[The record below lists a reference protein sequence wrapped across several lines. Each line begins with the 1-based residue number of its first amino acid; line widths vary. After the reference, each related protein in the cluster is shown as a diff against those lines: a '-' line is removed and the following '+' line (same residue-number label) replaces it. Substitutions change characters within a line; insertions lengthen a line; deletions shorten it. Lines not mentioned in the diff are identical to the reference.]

1 VMSSVRP
8 ARVVLL
14 RRLVVLATILALV
27 LAALSSAAVSAGEKI
42 GSNAT
47 PVDHEKTVVNPVD
60 VYPTN
65 VAQLT
70 AQPSPSD
77 ECPPIDQTDA
87 VPKQSQDALEREH
100 QGKYPMTPPVIRPF
114 EDTLTPQS
122 DATTTT
128 GDELTGLGKNNTE
141 SSDQIFRPAR
151 RPIKEETLNPLT
163 NPAES
168 QEVGHSGTENGN
180 CPLTSGNSS
189 GNSNGQITPKTEPC
203 ADCYTLT
210 LLKLFKRDLP
220 PLLSEITLNVR
231 HISATSGD
239 ETPHTITCR
248 RDSDPY
254 LWQCNPPLTIRIGDK
269 LLIEEELVEGWRL
282 EPNPTLVYFDKD
294 FTQKFCME
302 KERTCFYRIVNV
314 ANTSDIANHK
324 FSVQIVKEWRGAAP
338 PDRADVLITVTTP
351 WQSVICSWQDGTL
364 VAAGGGPCEVGAA
377 GTMEI
382 EITERV
388 LEGWMPVDPIVVTP
402 AEILEMGACTTKDDY
417 HYECTITI
425 VNQALP
431 RYVCGDKEYALDHA
445 GTYYCL
451 DFRKIWLNASDLVTP
466 PPPGASV
473 SLDIS
478 LGEQSLG
485 TLECSDAGCTPLV
498 VFLANFDPDT
508 AVFSVVESG
517 LPRGWQLH
525 PVYQDGATFAKL
537 QDPPGPSVSPPC
549 NTTRWRDYHDRSV
562 TECVLSIANQAVPSP
577 GDGTGGTGGAGG
589 AGGGTGGSG
598 GSAGNAGGTNGQGG
612 STGGAS
618 TAPGTSSVP
627 ASEAASPR
635 SDAQPAGSS
644 EALALQQPA
653 TEAASPSTD
662 TQPAGSSEAL
672 ALQQPATDVSPASS
686 AASTMPP
693 LPQVLPRTGQ
703 PHALTALAGIGLV
716 LLGCGVILL
725 RRPARAR

>member
-1 VMSSVRP
+1 MVSSVRP

-14 RRLVVLATILALV
+14 RLVVLATILVLV
-27 LAALSSAAVSAGEKI
+27 LPALGAAAVSA
-42 GSNAT
+42 
-47 PVDHEKTVVNPVD
+47 VVNTVD

-128 GDELTGLGKNNTE
+128 GDELTGFGKNNTE

-168 QEVGHSGTENGN
+168 QEVGHSGTENGK

-189 GNSNGQITPKTEPC
+189 RNSNGQITPKTEPC

-210 LLKLFKRDLP
+210 LLKLFKRDWP

-254 LWQCNPPLTIRIGDK
+254 LWQCNPPLTIRIDDK

-294 FTQKFCME
+294 FTQEFCRE
-302 KERTCFYRIVNV
+302 KERTCFYTIVNV

-425 VNQALP
+425 VNQA
-431 RYVCGDKEYALDHA
+431 
-445 GTYYCL
+445 
-451 DFRKIWLNASDLVTP
+451 
-466 PPPGASV
+466 
-473 SLDIS
+473 
-478 LGEQSLG
+478 
-485 TLECSDAGCTPLV
+485 
-498 VFLANFDPDT
+498 
-508 AVFSVVESG
+508 
-517 LPRGWQLH
+517 
-525 PVYQDGATFAKL
+525 
-537 QDPPGPSVSPPC
+537 
-549 NTTRWRDYHDRSV
+549 
-562 TECVLSIANQAVPSP
+562 VPSP

-589 AGGGTGGSG
+589 GTGGSG
-598 GSAGNAGGTNGQGG
+598 GGTGSSGGTGGSSGSTSVTGGTEG
-612 STGGAS
+612 STGGRAP
-618 TAPGTSSVP
+618 TAPSTSSVP
-627 ASEAASPR
+627 ASEAASP
-635 SDAQPAGSS
+635 
-644 EALALQQPA
+644 
-653 TEAASPSTD
+653 STD
-662 TQPAGSSEAL
+662 TQLAGSSEAL

-686 AASTMPP
+686 ATSTMPP

-703 PHALTALAGIGLV
+703 PQALTSLAGIGLV